1 MYVVIKRKR
10 GTTSMPIGV
19 SSNLFEY
26 YITKSI
32 YTISAQMFA
41 STLFYIVS
49 LFIYL
54 FYFFCIYYIFL
65 LFYFSLFVSFSPNNR
80 KGCSQQ

>member
-1 MYVVIKRKR
+1 MYVVTKRKR
-10 GTTSMPIGV
+10 RTTSMPIGV
-19 SSNLFEY
+19 SSNFFEY

-32 YTISAQMFA
+32 YTFSAQMFA
-41 STLFYIVS
+41 SALFYIIYLFI

-54 FYFFCIYYIFL
+54 LIIFIIFFL
-65 LFYFSLFVSFSPNNR
+65 SLFVSFSPNNR